1 MEVGLSE
8 GVEGGNILCKGPEA
22 ELSVCS
28 RRSKRP
34 ETLMLGK
41 IKEEKWATENEMVR
55 CHHRLNEHEFEQS
68 LGESEGQGSLACCN
82 LWGCKELDMTE

>member
-41 IKEEKWATENEMVR
+41 IKEEKWATENEMVQE
-55 CHHRLNEHEFEQS
+55 LN
-68 LGESEGQGSLACCN
+68 LGLSHCRQILYHLSHQGS
-82 LWGCKELDMTE
+82 T